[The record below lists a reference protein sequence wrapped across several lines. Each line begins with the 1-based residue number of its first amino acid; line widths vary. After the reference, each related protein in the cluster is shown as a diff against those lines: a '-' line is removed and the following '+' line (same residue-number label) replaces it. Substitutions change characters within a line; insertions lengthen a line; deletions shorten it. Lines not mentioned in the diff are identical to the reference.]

1 MKSAGKARNN
11 GLYRHIRTSKE
22 IIRNLLNDYFKD
34 TFEKPSATR
43 WTEIFQNFFCL
54 SNPGTGILATGGT
67 EKFCFH
73 FLQRRDFENAKY
85 PGGKISPLI
94 YYYNRQGA
102 KWPGARTGNKKSS
115 KSFSDLLLSLVAG
128 GGWYSVLKV

>member
-1 MKSAGKARNN
+1 MIDLHLSAFAPRWRF
-11 GLYRHIRTSKE
+11 LYAVRI
-22 IIRNLLNDYFKD
+22 DAY
-34 TFEKPSATR
+34 
-43 WTEIFQNFFCL
+43 
-54 SNPGTGILATGGT
+54 ILATGGT

>member
-1 MKSAGKARNN
+1 MPREVNSKAGSEFDLRAGIYYAR
-11 GLYRHIRTSKE
+11 LELT
-22 IIRNLLNDYFKD
+22 L
-34 TFEKPSATR
+34 T
-43 WTEIFQNFFCL
+43 
-54 SNPGTGILATGGT
+54 
-67 EKFCFH
+67 
-73 FLQRRDFENAKY
+73 LQRRDFENAKY

>member
-1 MKSAGKARNN
+1 M
-11 GLYRHIRTSKE
+11 
-22 IIRNLLNDYFKD
+22 
-34 TFEKPSATR
+34 
-43 WTEIFQNFFCL
+43 
-54 SNPGTGILATGGT
+54 ATGGT

-115 KSFSDLLLSLVAG
+115 KSFSDLLLSLAADGRLVFSFESSGQVAPMMEVQRFMDLFF
-128 GGWYSVLKV
+128 YKFTCQLVNLPHFF